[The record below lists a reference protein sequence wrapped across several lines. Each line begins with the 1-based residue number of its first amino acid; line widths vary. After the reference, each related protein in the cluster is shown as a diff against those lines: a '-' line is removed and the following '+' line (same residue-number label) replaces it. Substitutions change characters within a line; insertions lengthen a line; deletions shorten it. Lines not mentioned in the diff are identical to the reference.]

1 MAVQDSIELTHVP
14 STTKSAESLL
24 VFFITGN
31 PGLIE
36 YYRTF
41 LTLCFDSLRNRYS
54 DYRIKVAGTSLR
66 GFGVQ
71 DDGHH
76 YRNDDNAIGPYDLEQ
91 QIKHIGQMLERAI
104 ESHADPS
111 SSPKVVLIG
120 HSVGSYILLEVLR
133 RRKQSPT
140 TQQISNN
147 AKIIGGI
154 CLFPT
159 VTHIVKSPSGR
170 KFSLLFAIPHFSLI
184 AGVVVRLLFSWIP
197 FAALQNLVGLVTGFP
212 APAAEPTTAFIKSP
226 DGVRQALYL
235 ASHEMLTITTDTWDD
250 ELWGISEAQN
260 SSRDKTKL
268 YFYFGTDDH
277 WVADETRDEL
287 IAARAASSEAGDQD
301 KPTMEID
308 THGIPHG
315 FCIMNAEA
323 GRLELDWEEGLSE
336 KLRADRVAQKSNVTS
351 SPVQAPRDH
360 RRLVYVA
367 SSKDSVGSDFE
378 KSFFDRCP
386 RSSPRGPLSPILE
399 EDTTAILAPPAV
411 DTDMIEFLGTGSSQS
426 PGASND
432 MPMVLDDDSS
442 SVVSSTTLL
451 ASSVGQSP
459 EGLRD
464 DDDSLSSDY
473 EELCDRGQELL
484 DDFEQM
490 SEIIALVGVDLEAM
504 ENRIHTLSSYSD
516 YEARLS
522 LFECLRNRVSRMNT
536 RLRDVG
542 TGVAALN
549 KRAAE
554 LGVTVETFNMGA
566 DRMRTKASKL
576 RSGIRMATL
585 DLHLRMS
592 KSRFLKGQRTYGQRT
607 DRDHGI
613 VPTQTHISTTG
624 PITPSIETPDPRF
637 PGSWRPIYCCVNYKG
652 IVHTQPVQYLTIM
665 VATVLSAFV

>member
-1 MAVQDSIELTHVP
+1 MTVQDSIELTHVP

-66 GFGVQ
+66 GFEVQ
-71 DDGHH
+71 DNGHR
-76 YRNDDNAIGPYDLEQ
+76 YRNNDNEIGPYDLEQ

-133 RRKQSPT
+133 RRKQSPN

-159 VTHIVKSPSGR
+159 VTHIAKSPSGR
-170 KFSLLFAIPHFSLI
+170 KFSLLFAMPYFYLI

-197 FAALQNLVGLVTGFP
+197 FAALQTLVGLVTGFP

-226 DGVRQALYL
+226 NGVRQALYL
-235 ASHEMLTITTDTWDD
+235 AGHEMLTITTDIWDD

-260 SSRDKTKL
+260 SSSDTTKL
-268 YFYFGTDDH
+268 CFYFGTDDH
-277 WVADETRDEL
+277 WVADEARDEL

-315 FCIMNAEA
+315 FCIKHNDLIAERVDKYIEELMQTLAGLTVPVNAEA
-323 GRLELDWEEGLSE
+323 GRLELGWEEGPSE
-336 KLRADRVAQKSNVTS
+336 KLR
-351 SPVQAPRDH
+351 
-360 RRLVYVA
+360 
-367 SSKDSVGSDFE
+367 
-378 KSFFDRCP
+378 
-386 RSSPRGPLSPILE
+386 
-399 EDTTAILAPPAV
+399 
-411 DTDMIEFLGTGSSQS
+411 SQS
-426 PGASND
+426 SGASND
-432 MPMVLDDDSS
+432 MPMVLDNDSS
-442 SVVSSTTLL
+442 SVASSTTLL
-451 ASSVGQSP
+451 ASSVGRSP
-459 EGLRD
+459 EDLRD
-464 DDDSLSSDY
+464 DDDSLSGDH
-473 EELCDRGQELL
+473 EELCDRGQEVL

-504 ENRIHTLSSYSD
+504 ENRMHTLSSYSD

-522 LFECLRNRVSRMNT
+522 LFERLRNRVSRMDT
-536 RLRDVG
+536 RLRDVE

-554 LGVTVETFNMGA
+554 LGVTVETFKTGA
-566 DRMRTKASKL
+566 D
-576 RSGIRMATL
+576 RMATL
-585 DLHLRMS
+585 DLRLRTS
-592 KSRFLKGQRTYGQRT
+592 KSRFLEGQRTYGQRT
-607 DRDHGI
+607 DKDHGI
-613 VPTQTHISTTG
+613 VPTQTRISTTG
-624 PITPSIETPDPRF
+624 PIPPSIETPDLRF

-652 IVHTQPVQYLTIM
+652 IIHTRPVQYLTIM